1 MSALNLKWTEYGPK
15 YWSGFTEKNHLG
27 YAYGVQ
33 PQKASNTMTFLF
45 LQNVNYF
52 DLFSYLDQYP
62 TKYFKT
68 NDEYYW
74 DVTIG
79 AGRNIPL
86 VECRINGTAI
96 TASDK
101 VGIGKSTFELVFAED
116 YFFEGDVIWADHY
129 EYQVRLISRRQEGT
143 NVVFEARYINSD
155 NTGASYIPYAQLVPG
170 KRFSRGWGGVESTMS
185 DRGVGINFES
195 PFRMRN
201 YFTQLRMEH
210 TTPGDMIP
218 RPLGVEWI
226 DPQTKKKIIMWQDL
240 VEWKFEQEFRR
251 QRANALYYSM
261 LNVDQYGKST
271 EKGKSGFELIQGA
284 GLLQQIE
291 ASGVEYYP
299 TETFD
304 IDWLTQILLG
314 LSVNRITED
323 KRQFVLRTGEYG
335 MVQFSKALQD
345 YASLYT
351 PLNDS
356 TRVVLKGNT
365 LQYRGQFLEFMG
377 PNGIKVVLEHDF
389 EKDNPITNKIPHPN
403 GGLASSYQYDILN
416 MGTINGEPNIQKV
429 AQTGQEDI
437 RGYIPGLRNPFNP
450 NGNNTIMATSKDGWT
465 ENRMWIGGI
474 MVKDPTSCKVL
485 KPQILSLT

>member
-1 MSALNLKWTEYGPK
+1 MSALNLKWAEYGPK

-33 PQKASNTMTFLF
+33 PQKASETMTFLF
-45 LQNVNYF
+45 QQNVNYF
-52 DLFSYLDQYP
+52 DLFSYLDKYP

-79 AGRNIPL
+79 ADRNIPL

-96 TASDK
+96 SATDK
-101 VGIGKSTFELVFAED
+101 VGIGKSTFELVFPED
-116 YFFEGDVIWADHY
+116 YFFEGDVIWGDHF
-129 EYQVRLISRRQEGT
+129 EYQIRLLSRRQEGT
-143 NVVFEARYINSD
+143 NVVFEGRLITSD
-155 NTGASYIPYAQLVPG
+155 NTGASYIPYSELLPG

-218 RPLGVEWI
+218 RPIGVEWI
-226 DPQTKKKIIMWQDL
+226 DPQTKKKIILWQDM
-240 VEWKFEQEFRR
+240 VEWKFEKEFRR
-251 QRANALYYSM
+251 QRAHALYYAM

-284 GLLQQIE
+284 GLRQQIE

-304 IDWLTQILLG
+304 IDWLTDMLLG
-314 LSVNRITED
+314 LSVNKLNED
-323 KRQFVLRTGEYG
+323 QREFVLKTGEYG

-356 TRVVLKGNT
+356 TRVAMSGNILT
-365 LQYRGQFLEFMG
+365 YKGQFLKFMG
-377 PNGIKVVLEHDF
+377 PNGMVITVEKDP
-389 EKDNPITNKIPHPN
+389 EKDNYITNKIMHPN
-403 GGLASSYQYDILN
+403 GGLASSYTYDILN
-416 MGTINGEPNIQKV
+416 IGTTNGEPNIQKV

-437 RGYIPGLRNPFNP
+437 RKYQLGLRSPFNLSGGSSIISTP
-450 NGNNTIMATSKDGWT
+450 KDGWT
-465 ENRMWIGGI
+465 EYRMWIGGI
-474 MVKDPTSCKVL
+474 MVKDPTSCKIL
-485 KPQILSLT
+485 KPQILQ